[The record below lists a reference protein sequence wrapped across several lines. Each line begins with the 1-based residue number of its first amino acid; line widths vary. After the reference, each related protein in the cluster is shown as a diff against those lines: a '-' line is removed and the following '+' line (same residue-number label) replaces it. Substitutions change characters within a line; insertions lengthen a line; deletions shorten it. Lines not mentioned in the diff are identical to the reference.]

1 MSIVPKTKEEHSYDA
16 VKSGASSRDK
26 RATAYLNDVKVLV
39 ALAESGNEFAYGAK
53 IWGLQP
59 KVQSLDSE
67 HSYETTKPGILAALR
82 RLERKK
88 VLQSELR
95 ETPKKKQKTPHYRII
110 PTLDTLDKIYKL
122 NGPGVLATVASTAF
136 GRSVI
141 DQELTSY
148 LNKKMELEKDITM
161 IADSQDLFALRV
173 LLGNSGHALIGFLN
187 RTDRD
192 KEKKWSDVEAKGFVN
207 ELKDAAFLALLED
220 LWSNPDRRLI
230 GRDWQ
235 ISAELRGTVRIEG
248 MTLEL
253 ESTYEGRGS
262 ANDNREGA

>member
-1 MSIVPKTKEEHSYDA
+1 MTTAPNTKEEHSYDA

-26 RATAYLNDVKVLV
+26 RAVAFLNDVKVLV

-53 IWGLQP
+53 IWIMQP
-59 KVQSLDSE
+59 NVQSLDTE
-67 HSYETTKPGILAALR
+67 HSYKTTKPGILAALR
-82 RLERKK
+82 RLERKG
-88 VLQSELR
+88 VLQSDLR

-148 LNKKMELEKDITM
+148 LNKKMRLEKDITM

-187 RTDRD
+187 RTDRN
-192 KEKKWSDVEAKGFVN
+192 KERKWSDVEAKGFVKK
-207 ELKDAAFLALLED
+207 LKDVAFLAFLED
-220 LWSNPDRRLI
+220 LLSNPKRRLI
-230 GRDWQ
+230 GMNWEV
-235 ISAELRGTVRIEG
+235 SAVLKGTVKIEM
-248 MTLEL
+248 MTLEI
-253 ESTYEGRGS
+253 ESIYKERGS
-262 ANDNREGA
+262 ANDIREGA

>member
-1 MSIVPKTKEEHSYDA
+1 MKMTTAPNTKEEHSYDA

-26 RATAYLNDVKVLV
+26 RATAFLNDVKVLV
-39 ALAESGNEFAYGAK
+39 ALAESGNKYAYGAD
-53 IWGLQP
+53 IWRMQP
-59 KVQSLDSE
+59 KVQSLDPE

-82 RLERKK
+82 RLERKG

-110 PTLDTLDKIYKL
+110 PTLDTLDRIYKL

-148 LNKKMELEKDITM
+148 LNKKMRLEKDIAM

-187 RTDRD
+187 RTDQV
-192 KEKKWSDVEAKGFVN
+192 KEKEKVEAKEFVRK
-207 ELKDAAFLALLED
+207 LKDGAFLALLED
-220 LWSNPDRRLI
+220 LWSNPGRRLI
-230 GRDWQ
+230 GRDWEV
-235 ISAELRGTVRIEG
+235 SVVLRGTVRIEG

-253 ESTYEGRGS
+253 ESTYRGRGS
-262 ANDNREGA
+262 ANDVREGS